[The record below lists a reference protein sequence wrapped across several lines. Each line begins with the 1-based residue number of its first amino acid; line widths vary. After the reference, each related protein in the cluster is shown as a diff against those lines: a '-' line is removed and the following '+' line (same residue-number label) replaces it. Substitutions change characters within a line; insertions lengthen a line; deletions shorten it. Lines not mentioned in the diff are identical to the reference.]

1 MVVGLGNPG
10 PKYERNRHNVG
21 FLTVDAVAAKHGFGD
36 WKRGKLG
43 GDSTMGQLN
52 TSAGRVKALLVKPME
67 FMNLSGFAVQRFADF
82 HHVELE
88 NILVVH
94 DEIDLDFGLV
104 RLKAGGG
111 HGGHNGLRSMI
122 DQLGKPGFA
131 RVRFGVGKPGPQA
144 GTADGGAAAARAAG
158 IALSKGPGNKDVAG
172 WVLSDFPS
180 HQADTV
186 RSMIDASV
194 DAVEAIAAGGVAK
207 AMNQLNG
214 RPSFA
219 APLAPFAASGATNPA
234 TSGATNGAAGSSGA
248 RPRKGAAA

>member
-1 MVVGLGNPG
+1 MWMVVGLGNPG

-43 GDSTMGQLN
+43 GDSTMGQLT

-144 GTADGGAAAARAAG
+144 GAADGGAAAARAAG
-158 IALSKGPGNKDVAG
+158 IAPGNKDVAG

-219 APLAPFAASGATNPA
+219 ATSFAAPGATNSGA
-234 TSGATNGAAGSSGA
+234 SGATNGAAGSSGS